1 MATTLKSTVD
11 YSKLD
16 VLEVL
21 FEAIAKDLPDE
32 HKLAWLVQLG
42 RDEEKLC
49 SDKEKFRSLLN
60 TLEPEWVSHDFFSFY
75 NCMFRSAEQP
85 HQSTILLMGTIL
97 EGHCSKSSQ
106 TTTTTGRTLC
116 ASYLNMGIHTYML
129 IFLKSMAY
137 VDIKWRNRHKCK
149 DAILP

>member
-21 FEAIAKDLPDE
+21 FEAISKDLPDE

-60 TLEPEWVSHDFFSFY
+60 TLEPEWVSHNSFSFLLFVQVSRTAAPKY
-75 NCMFRSAEQP
+75 NTFDGHHTRG
-85 HQSTILLMGTIL
+85 TLLQEFTDNHNHGEDFVRLLL
-97 EGHCSKSSQ
+97 EYGYP
-106 TTTTTGRTLC
+106 
-116 ASYLNMGIHTYML
+116 SYIHVKKLFQNISDMGIE
-129 IFLKSMAY
+129 
-137 VDIKWRNRHKCK
+137 WRN
-149 DAILP
+149 